1 MENINNIT
9 VLFGTLIALLLSVV
23 AYFIKQLHTDFKSM
37 EKDLVEVKTMA
48 LIIKT
53 EFKSGNDLLNQ
64 KVEYLEN
71 RVNIIEL
78 SILKKLIMK
87 NSNMNLVERVKAPT
101 PKWFKII
108 RNIGIALAT
117 VGGVILASP
126 VILPVGLVS
135 AAGYLILGGSIIST
149 VSQTGV
155 KTEEE
160 PEPIK

>member
-1 MENINNIT
+1 
-9 VLFGTLIALLLSVV
+9 
-23 AYFIKQLHTDFKSM
+23 
-37 EKDLVEVKTMA
+37 
-48 LIIKT
+48 
-53 EFKSGNDLLNQ
+53 
-64 KVEYLEN
+64 
-71 RVNIIEL
+71 
-78 SILKKLIMK
+78 MK
-87 NSNMNLVERVKAPT
+87 NNNMNFVERVKAPT

-135 AAGYLILGGSIIST
+135 VAGYLVLGGSIISA